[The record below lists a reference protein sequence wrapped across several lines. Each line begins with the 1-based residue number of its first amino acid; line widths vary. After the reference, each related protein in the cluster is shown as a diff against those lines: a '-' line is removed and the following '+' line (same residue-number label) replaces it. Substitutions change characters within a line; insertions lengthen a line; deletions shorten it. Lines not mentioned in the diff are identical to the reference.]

1 MVIKKARHTEQ
12 IADRNS
18 YKISIGNRQDK
29 QPLGQRKNKQVH
41 YLNKYNKRVLN
52 KHMECESLFSRW
64 LPERPGIS
72 ALPDYG
78 YYELHTACPDSA
90 STKLRPGME
99 TRKTKE
105 I

>member
-1 MVIKKARHTEQ
+1 M
-12 IADRNS
+12 
-18 YKISIGNRQDK
+18 
-29 QPLGQRKNKQVH
+29 
-41 YLNKYNKRVLN
+41 
-52 KHMECESLFSRW
+52 FSRW

-105 I
+105 FKCASNDLNVTYSYKLHKGHFKSNPSILKMEMGGKRHALAVLPPAPLVQKGAWAS